1 MTNVSY
7 YHIAKDCMV
16 EKIKSMSV
24 DVLAAIENSE
34 FPEDGQVMLQKKVT
48 SLLYDMDTD
57 EDDDSHSGSDSGS
70 NGGGGGSGSLRM
82 STVGSLESSIAE
94 ESGVLRVGDRIRYN
108 PYFPALS
115 GGKPVE
121 GNVTKIALDGIY
133 GHPSV
138 VVDAEMICSLDYD
151 HNSSFQLINSDHD
164 DAPPNGI
171 WTSLQNV
178 KLVEGTPGETS
189 MKEMRERV
197 AEETIQRTPGGVE
210 KLGLLTSV
218 DSARKRKLPTNVHV
232 TRSVAREQGIK
243 IEGLHEEG
251 SE

>member
-1 MTNVSY
+1 
-7 YHIAKDCMV
+7 MV
-16 EKIKSMSV
+16 EKIKRSMSV

-34 FPEDGQVMLQKKVT
+34 FPEDGQVMLRKKVT

-57 EDDDSHSGSDSGS
+57 EDDSHSGSDSDSDSDSGS
-70 NGGGGGSGSLRM
+70 NGGGGGGGSGSLRM
-82 STVGSLESSIAE
+82 STASSLESSIAE

-115 GGKPVE
+115 NGKPVE
-121 GNVTKIALDGIY
+121 GNVTKIALVGIFGY
-133 GHPSV
+133 PSV
-138 VVDAEMICSLDYD
+138 VVDAEMICSLDYEN
-151 HNSSFQLINSDHD
+151 NSSFQLINSDHD

-178 KLVEGTPGETS
+178 KLVESTLGETS
-189 MKEMRERV
+189 MKEMHERV

-243 IEGLHEEG
+243 IEGFYEEG